1 MSYDPKDVEVDLP
14 KLMKSQ
20 LSKQTQDYI
29 ILKPIAER
37 FKEIAATITD
47 KEIKDIIKSELRDQI
62 RNQVDFGSTIA
73 EWVNNML
80 EEDDYWVELVTN
92 CMKESIKNKFK

>member
-1 MSYDPKDVEVDLP
+1 MNYDPKDAEVDLS
-14 KLMKSQ
+14 KLVQSQ

-37 FKEIAATITD
+37 FKEVATTIAD
-47 KEIKDIIKSELRDQI
+47 EEIKDIIKSELRNQI
-62 RNQVDFGSTIA
+62 CKQVDFGSTIA
-73 EWVNNML
+73 EWVNDML
-80 EEDDYWVELVTN
+80 EEDDYWMELVKN